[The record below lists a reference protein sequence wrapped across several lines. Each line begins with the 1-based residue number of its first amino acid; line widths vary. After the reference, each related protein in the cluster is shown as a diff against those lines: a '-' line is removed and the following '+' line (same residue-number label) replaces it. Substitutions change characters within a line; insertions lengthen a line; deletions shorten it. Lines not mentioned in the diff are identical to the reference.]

1 MNAMTWMSI
10 RAAANRLKLRLTV
23 PLAATAV
30 LMGISTP
37 AQAQFFWKPADL
49 AGPAV
54 EGNESDLG
62 YILPGATPAEY
73 RAALLWNLRAGLN
86 VAALQCQFEPT
97 LLTLSN
103 YNAMLAQHEAELAAA
118 FKTLDAYFK
127 RVQGKGGQKALDQYG
142 TRTYLGFSTVR
153 AQLNFCQ
160 TAGSIGRDAIFQ
172 PRGTL
177 IEVARKRMRELR
189 NSLAPH
195 GEQAFGNP
203 TYNYKAVL
211 PSFDEKCWKKTK
223 LKPNCQKE
231 WDGRLELAARAN
243 MAVQPVR

>member
-1 MNAMTWMSI
+1 MNGVIRMSFKTTA
-10 RAAANRLKLRLTV
+10 RHVMWTAAGA
-23 PLAATAV
+23 
-30 LMGISTP
+30 LMGIATP
-37 AQAQFFWKPADL
+37 ASAQFFWKPADL
-49 AGPAV
+49 SGPAV
-54 EGNESDLG
+54 EGNETDLG
-62 YILPGATPAEY
+62 YALPGATPDEY

-103 YNAMLAQHEAELAAA
+103 YNTILAQHKVELAAS
-118 FKTLDAYFK
+118 FKTLGDYFK
-127 RVQGKGGQKALDQYG
+127 RVEGKRGQSALDQYG

-177 IEVARKRMRELR
+177 VDVARKHMRELR
-189 NSLAPH
+189 NSLVPH

-203 TYNYKAVL
+203 TYGYKAVL
-211 PSFDEKCWKKTK
+211 PSLDEKCWKKTK
-223 LKPNCQKE
+223 LKPDCQKE
-231 WDGRLELAARAN
+231 WDGRLTLAAQAN